1 MACARLCWLTSPVAA
16 GWAAWPSRCQA
27 AGYGK
32 SYCHCGQLLAAAA
45 EMSQVNVIQATC
57 NWAALHLSPLRHL
70 SPAAAATSV
79 EAQHRPNRECRVA
92 VHTCCHWQ
100 HSHNIAQHIISRI
113 GDNCDQRKL
122 PVVLWKKICIQ
133 QGATQLIPFWG
144 GFKPQKQ
151 QSDRQHASNIHQ
163 MGSSVSSQCL

>member
-1 MACARLCWLTSPVAA
+1 MACAWLCWLTSPVAA
-16 GWAAWPSRCQA
+16 GWAAWPSRRQA

-57 NWAALHLSPLRHL
+57 NWAALHLPPLRHL

-79 EAQHRPNRECRVA
+79 KAQHRPNRECRVA

-122 PVVLWKKICIQ
+122 PVVLWKKNLYTTRCNTAYPLLRWFEAAKAAVRQ
-133 QGATQLIPFWG
+133 AACKQHSPDGQL
-144 GFKPQKQ
+144 
-151 QSDRQHASNIHQ
+151 S
-163 MGSSVSSQCL
+163 

>member
-57 NWAALHLSPLRHL
+57 NWAALHLP
-70 SPAAAATSV
+70 P
-79 EAQHRPNRECRVA
+79 
-92 VHTCCHWQ
+92 
-100 HSHNIAQHIISRI
+100 
-113 GDNCDQRKL
+113 
-122 PVVLWKKICIQ
+122 
-133 QGATQLIPFWG
+133 
-144 GFKPQKQ
+144 PQT
-151 QSDRQHASNIHQ
+151 
-163 MGSSVSSQCL
+163 SVSSCCCYICGGTAQAKQRVQSCSTYMLPLATFTQYSSAHHQQNRWQLWPTQTASGFMEKKLYTTRCNTAYPLLRWFEAAKAAVRQAACKQHSPDGQLS